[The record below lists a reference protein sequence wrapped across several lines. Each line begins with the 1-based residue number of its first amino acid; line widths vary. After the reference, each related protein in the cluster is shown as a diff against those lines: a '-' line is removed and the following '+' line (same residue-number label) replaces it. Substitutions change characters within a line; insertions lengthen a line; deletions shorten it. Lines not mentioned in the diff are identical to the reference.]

1 MTTQDALE
9 TGMDPHITARA
20 GVGSV
25 PGDPAGATL
34 LTGRERQVLVLIG
47 GAAGNRAIARRLG
60 IAERTVKAHLS
71 SIMGKLGVSSR
82 LESALFAYAHHELIC
97 PAGQCPLGHLPKV
110 Q

>member
-1 MTTQDALE
+1 M
-9 TGMDPHITARA
+9 
-20 GVGSV
+20 
-25 PGDPAGATL
+25 
-34 LTGRERQVLVLIG
+34 LIG

-71 SIMGKLGVSSR
+71 SIMGKVGVSSR
-82 LESALFAYAHHELIC
+82 LEAALFAYAHHELIC

>member
-1 MTTQDALE
+1 MPTQDALE
-9 TGMDPHITARA
+9 TGIDPHITARV

-25 PGDPAGATL
+25 PGDPAAAQL

-71 SIMGKLGVSSR
+71 SVMGKLGVSSR
-82 LESALFAYAHHELIC
+82 LEAALFAYAHHELIC